1 MVSSTLSFTLSRRNF
16 FYKITI
22 THKFHTSS
30 KRATMEYHP
39 ETLALHADDELD
51 VSNDVAPPLHVAS
64 TFRFPSVPE
73 QLVPLRLRS
82 ADDKSHVYSRLTNP
96 NTTRFEAVL
105 TSLLKAPSL
114 TYTSG
119 LSALLGVLF
128 CLKPRQISIGKGY
141 PGCHGT
147 IALFSGLNG
156 MKKLPL
162 DCSVEDLQAGD
173 VIFLETPVNPTGVA
187 MNIQDFADKA
197 HSKGAI
203 LVVDATFGP
212 PGLQDPFQHGA
223 DIVLHSGT
231 KYLGG
236 HSDLL
241 CGVVATNNQVWYTQ
255 MKKERFFLGNVMGS
269 LEGWL
274 GVRSMRTLHLRVM
287 WQSDSATKL
296 VQWLNAALQANEA
309 SGTQTK
315 SESQIIKA
323 TLASVTHASLQANDI
338 EQGWLKSQMPNGFG
352 PVFSISLRSRNMA
365 NRFPSKLKLF
375 SHSTSLG
382 GVESLIEWRTM
393 TDPDAD
399 PTLLRVS
406 IGVENWEDLR
416 SDVLQAFQAIW
427 EDEKK

>member
-1 MVSSTLSFTLSRRNF
+1 MGH
-16 FYKITI
+16 Y
-22 THKFHTSS
+22 
-30 KRATMEYHP
+30 P

-64 TFRFPSVPE
+64 TFRFPSDPE
-73 QLVPLRLRS
+73 ELVPLRYRS
-82 ADDKSHVYSRLTNP
+82 AEDKSHVYSRLTNP
-96 NTTRFEAVL
+96 NTTRFEAIL

-128 CLKPRQISIGKGY
+128 CLKPRQISMGKGY

-147 IALFSGLNG
+147 VALISGLNG

-162 DCSVEDLQAGD
+162 DCKTADLDAGD
-173 VIFLETPVNPTGVA
+173 VIFLETPINPTGIA
-187 MNIQDFADKA
+187 LNIQEFADKA
-197 HSKGAI
+197 HSRGAI
-203 LVVDATFGP
+203 LIVDATFAP
-212 PGLQDPFQHGA
+212 PGLQDPFKHGA

-236 HSDLL
+236 HSDML
-241 CGVVATNNQVWYTQ
+241 CGVVATKNTEWFAQL
-255 MKKERFFLGNVMGS
+255 KKERFFLGGVMGS

-274 GVRSMRTLHLRVM
+274 GVRSMRTLNLRIM
-287 WQSDSATKL
+287 LQSESATSL
-296 VQWLNAALQANEA
+296 VKWLNTALQINEGSDMKKDCELESESHVIKAAL
-309 SGTQTK
+309 ST
-315 SESQIIKA
+315 
-323 TLASVTHASLQANDI
+323 VTHASLQTADL

-352 PVFSISLRSRNMA
+352 PVFSICLKSRNMA
-365 NRFPSKLKLF
+365 KRFPSKLRLF

-416 SDVLQAFQAIW
+416 LDFLQALQAVLQ
-427 EDEKK
+427 DEEKENADKQVTCTN

>member
-1 MVSSTLSFTLSRRNF
+1 
-16 FYKITI
+16 
-22 THKFHTSS
+22 
-30 KRATMEYHP
+30 MEYHP
-39 ETLALHADDELD
+39 ETSALHADDELD
-51 VSNDVAPPLHVAS
+51 VTNDVAPPLHVAS
-64 TFRFPSVPE
+64 TFRFPSDPA
-73 QLVPLRLRS
+73 QLVPLRHRN
-82 ADDKSHVYSRLTNP
+82 AEDKSHVYARLTNP
-96 NTTRFEAVL
+96 NTTRFETLL

-119 LSALLGVLF
+119 LAALLGVLF

-147 IALFSGLNG
+147 IALVSGLNG

-162 DCSVEDLQAGD
+162 DCAAEDLQTGD
-173 VIFLETPVNPTGVA
+173 VIFLETPVNPTSVA
-187 MNIQDFADKA
+187 MNIQDFANKA
-197 HSKGAI
+197 HSRGAI

-212 PGLQDPFQHGA
+212 PGLQDPFLHGA

-236 HSDLL
+236 HSDML
-241 CGVVATNNQVWYTQ
+241 CGVVATNNREWYTQ
-255 MKKERFFLGNVMGS
+255 LKKERFFLGGVMGS

-274 GVRSMRTLHLRVM
+274 GVRSMRTLHLRVVR
-287 WQSDSATKL
+287 QSETTTKL
-296 VQWLNAALQANEA
+296 VKWLSTYLKADET
-309 SGTQTK
+309 SGVQEK

-323 TLASVTHASLQANDI
+323 TLASITHASLQAADL

-352 PVFSISLRSRNMA
+352 PVFSICLKSRNMA

-393 TDPDAD
+393 TDPEAD
-399 PTLLRVS
+399 PTLLRIS
-406 IGVENWEDLR
+406 IGVEHWEDLKA
-416 SDVLQAFQAIW
+416 DILQALKAVLQ
-427 EDEKK
+427 EEKE

>member
-1 MVSSTLSFTLSRRNF
+1 
-16 FYKITI
+16 
-22 THKFHTSS
+22 
-30 KRATMEYHP
+30 MEYHP
-39 ETLALHADDELD
+39 ETLALHVDDELD

-64 TFRFPSVPE
+64 TFRFPSDPE
-73 QLVPLRLRS
+73 HLVPLRLRS
-82 ADDKSHVYSRLTNP
+82 AEEKSHVYARLTNP

-119 LSALLGVLF
+119 LSALLAVLV

-147 IALFSGLNG
+147 IALISGLNG

-162 DCSVEDLQAGD
+162 DCAAKDLEAGD

-187 MNIQDFADKA
+187 INIQDFADKA
-197 HSKGAI
+197 HSRGAV

-212 PGLQDPFQHGA
+212 PGLQDPFKHGA

-236 HSDLL
+236 HSDML
-241 CGVVATNNQVWYTQ
+241 CGVVATNQQEWYTQ
-255 MKKERFFLGNVMGS
+255 LKKERFFLGGVMGS

-287 WQSDSATKL
+287 WQSESATKL
-296 VQWLNAALQANEA
+296 VQWLDAALQANETNGA
-309 SGTQTK
+309 QDT

-323 TLASVTHASLQANDI
+323 TLASVTHASLQTTDL

-352 PVFSISLRSRNMA
+352 PVFSICLKSRSMA
-365 NRFPSKLKLF
+365 NRFPSKLKFF

-406 IGVENWEDLR
+406 IGVENWEDLK
-416 SDVLQAFQAIW
+416 SDMLQAFSAVL
-427 EDEKK
+427 EDEKQ

>member
-1 MVSSTLSFTLSRRNF
+1 M
-16 FYKITI
+16 Y
-22 THKFHTSS
+22 
-30 KRATMEYHP
+30 A
-39 ETLALHADDELD
+39 
-51 VSNDVAPPLHVAS
+51 
-64 TFRFPSVPE
+64 
-73 QLVPLRLRS
+73 
-82 ADDKSHVYSRLTNP
+82 RLTNP
-96 NTTRFEAVL
+96 NTTRLEAIL

-147 IALFSGLNG
+147 IALISGLNG

-162 DCSVEDLQAGD
+162 DCAAEDLGAGD

-187 MNIQDFADKA
+187 LNIQDFANKA
-197 HSKGAI
+197 HARGAI

-212 PGLQDPFQHGA
+212 PGLQDPFKHGA

-236 HSDLL
+236 HSDML
-241 CGVVATNNQVWYTQ
+241 CGVVATNNQQWYAQ
-255 MKKERFFLGNVMGS
+255 LKKDRFFLGGVMGS

-287 WQSDSATKL
+287 WQSESATKL
-296 VQWLNAALQANEA
+296 VQWLNTALQANEA
-309 SGTQTK
+309 NGMQAQAE
-315 SESQIIKA
+315 SEIIKA
-323 TLASVTHASLQANDI
+323 TLSSVSHASLQTTDL

-352 PVFSISLRSRNMA
+352 PVFSISMKSRNMA

-406 IGVENWEDLR
+406 IGVENWEDLKI
-416 SDVLQAFQAIW
+416 DMLQAFQAVLK
-427 EDEKK
+427 DEEKECIDNQTE